1 MNLFQCDLE
10 DTEKKDGHISLRIL
24 LRFEVNSRERQGL
37 GNIVSLQ
44 DNMNRQLNC
53 MISRNSDTPQVLS
66 EELVQHG
73 FIHTNDSCAIQEMLD
88 AAFLKYSDQ
97 LAGALNLPADVLV
110 Q

>member
-1 MNLFQCDLE
+1 VENRRILSMQCDLE

-24 LRFEVNSRERQGL
+24 LRFE
-37 GNIVSLQ
+37 

-97 LAGALNLPADVLV
+97 SAGALNLPADVLV